1 MTLSTIMQYL
11 DLFGN
16 KITFYN
22 EKMPKLYTVTGG
34 VFSIVSILVCIII
47 FISFSLQDLK
57 RKIPI
62 TTMSSIPSVG
72 YKNIKFGKEKIWI
85 PWRVIDYNN
94 KFINHNGILY
104 PIIHYYTGIKDAI
117 TKEFNLTSK
126 IINYKLCSETSM
138 AIKSNIY
145 QISVPLDEIFCIDMD
160 DLDVGGSWLSE
171 FINYICRI

>member
-57 RKIPI
+57 RR
-62 TTMSSIPSVG
+62 
-72 YKNIKFGKEKIWI
+72 YK
-85 PWRVIDYNN
+85 
-94 KFINHNGILY
+94 
-104 PIIHYYTGIKDAI
+104 
-117 TKEFNLTSK
+117 
-126 IINYKLCSETSM
+126 
-138 AIKSNIY
+138 
-145 QISVPLDEIFCIDMD
+145 
-160 DLDVGGSWLSE
+160 
-171 FINYICRI
+171 